1 MTKRLVF
8 FVLCLCC
15 IGWLG
20 LIFHLSTEN
29 GEKTADTSMKIA
41 EKISGMLYSSPT
53 QEQVQSVH
61 HAVRKLAHVVMFF
74 VFGVLISVTGIY
86 ISSLWRKP
94 WAAVAALVIGFILI
108 VGVGWLDEWH
118 KQFIEGRH
126 YQLGEAIINIIS
138 GLSGSGIM
146 VILWKFFTGL

>member
-8 FVLCLCC
+8 LVLCLCC

-29 GEKTADTSMKIA
+29 GEKTADTSMRIA
-41 EKISGMLYSSPT
+41 EKISGMIYNTPT
-53 QEQVQSVH
+53 REQVEEVH
-61 HAVRKLAHVVMFF
+61 HAVRKSAHVVLFF
-74 VFGVLISVTGIY
+74 VLGVLISMTGMY
-86 ISSLWRKP
+86 IFNSWRKP
-94 WAAVAALVIGFILI
+94 WVAVAVLAIGFILI
-108 VGVGWLDEWH
+108 VGAGWLDEWH

-138 GLSGSGIM
+138 GLVGSGIM
-146 VILWKFFTGL
+146 VILRNFFTGL

>member
-29 GEKTADTSMKIA
+29 GEKTADTSMRIA
-41 EKISGMLYSSPT
+41 EKISGMFYNSPT
-53 QEQVQSVH
+53 QEQVKSVH
-61 HAVRKLAHVVMFF
+61 HAVRKSAHVVLFF
-74 VFGVLISVTGIY
+74 VLGVLISITGMY
-86 ISSLWRKP
+86 IFNLWRKP
-94 WAAVAALVIGFILI
+94 WVAVAVLAIGFILI
-108 VGVGWLDEWH
+108 VGAGWLDEWH

-138 GLSGSGIM
+138 GLAGSGIM
-146 VILWKFFTGL
+146 VILRNFFTGL